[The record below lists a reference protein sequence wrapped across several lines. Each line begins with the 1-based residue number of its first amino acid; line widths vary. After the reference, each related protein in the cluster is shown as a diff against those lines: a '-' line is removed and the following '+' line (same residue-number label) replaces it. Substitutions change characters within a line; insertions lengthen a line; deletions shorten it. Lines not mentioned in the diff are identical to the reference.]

1 MKLPMLNILVERDVS
16 LVLLIWCLFSSQ
28 SSLEAVLRCIR
39 SLSKS
44 HESCAQFVKIS
55 KSNGILSDGDCT
67 YL

>member
-1 MKLPMLNILVERDVS
+1 MKLLMLNILFERDLL

-39 SLSKS
+39 SLTKS

-55 KSNGILSDGDCT
+55 KSSEILSDEDCS